1 MNKPL
6 DKELKKTNQALR
18 RFIQKEPAENKLK
31 QELLKK
37 VPDSLSSLLEKA
49 FFKAFQASFLK
60 GTDLIEKTYNK
71 EDMQLEHQ
79 ANNYLLTK
87 KTSRKYLKRLNRPA
101 IKNNLLNQTLST
113 SSGALLGFLGMGL
126 PDIPILVSM
135 LLRGVYQTALS
146 YGFSY
151 EDNLEKCF
159 ILQLIRNALS
169 SSNQEVCIENC
180 EQTDLQEEIR
190 ITAKALSDAL
200 LMEKFIQGIPLVGT
214 VGAIINHQI
223 YHKVSR
229 FAYLTY
235 KKRYLLQLQEK

>member
-1 MNKPL
+1 MSKRL
-6 DKELKKTNQALR
+6 DKELRKTNQALQ
-18 RFIQKEPAENKLK
+18 RFLQKKPTENKLK

-37 VPDSLSSLLEKA
+37 VPDSLSTILEKA
-49 FFKAFQASFLK
+49 FFKAFQTAFLK

-71 EDMQLEHQ
+71 EDIQLEHQ
-79 ANNYLLTK
+79 ANDYLLTK
-87 KTSRKYLKRLNRPA
+87 KTSRKYLKRLDHPTT
-101 IKNNLLNQTLST
+101 KNNLLNQTLST
-113 SSGALLGFLGMGL
+113 SSGALLGFLGLGI
-126 PDIPILVSM
+126 PDIPIVVSV

-151 EDNLEKCF
+151 EEEQEKCF

-169 SSNQEVCIENC
+169 SSAQEICIENC
-180 EQTDLQEEIR
+180 KQTNLQEEIR

-200 LMEKFIQGIPLVGT
+200 LVEKFIQGIPLVGT

-223 YHKVSR
+223 YRRVSR
-229 FAYLTY
+229 FSYLSY